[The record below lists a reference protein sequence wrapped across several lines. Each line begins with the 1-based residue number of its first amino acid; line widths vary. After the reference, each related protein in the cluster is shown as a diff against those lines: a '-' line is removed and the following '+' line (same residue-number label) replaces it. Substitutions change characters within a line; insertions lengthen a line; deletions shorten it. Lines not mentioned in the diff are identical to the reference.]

1 MNIQELKKIDWV
13 LSNLKKLSRSI
24 HHLDECA
31 CNYELSKRQET
42 RRKNLMRAAEEWAGH
57 LSLKVYHQADPR
69 GCSVYLVPLN
79 FDGNDYTAQGMPIS
93 D

>member
-1 MNIQELKKIDWV
+1 
-13 LSNLKKLSRSI
+13 
-24 HHLDECA
+24 
-31 CNYELSKRQET
+31 
-42 RRKNLMRAAEEWAGH
+42 MRAAEEWAGH